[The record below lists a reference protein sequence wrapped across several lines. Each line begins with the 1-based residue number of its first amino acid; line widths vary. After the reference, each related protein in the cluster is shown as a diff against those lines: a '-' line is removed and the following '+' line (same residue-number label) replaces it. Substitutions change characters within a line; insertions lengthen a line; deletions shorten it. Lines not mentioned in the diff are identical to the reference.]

1 MTDFGI
7 DSDAVVRL
15 VAAMMLGAAVGVE
28 REATGQ
34 PAGLRT
40 HIAVAVGA
48 SLFGVVSTLGF
59 LEFQAERSST
69 NVQIDVTRVASQVV
83 VGIGFIGAGIIY
95 RQGTSVK
102 NLTTAAS
109 LWAVSAIGLT
119 AGVGDIGT
127 AAIAT
132 VILLVS
138 LVLLRPLRTWIVD
151 RFAPEGEGEG

>member
-1 MTDFGI
+1 MTSFALDG
-7 DSDAVVRL
+7 DAIVRL
-15 VAAMMLGAAVGVE
+15 VAAMVLGAVVGAE

-40 HIAVAVGA
+40 HIAVALGA
-48 SLFGVVSTLGF
+48 GLFGVVSTLGF
-59 LEFQAERSST
+59 LEFEGERSTT

-109 LWAVSAIGLT
+109 LWTVSAIGLT
-119 AGVGDIGT
+119 CGVGDVGT
-127 AAIAT
+127 AAVAT
-132 VILLVS
+132 LILLAS
-138 LVLLRPLRTWIVD
+138 LVLLRPLRTWIVR
-151 RFAPEGEGEG
+151 RFAPQGEGES